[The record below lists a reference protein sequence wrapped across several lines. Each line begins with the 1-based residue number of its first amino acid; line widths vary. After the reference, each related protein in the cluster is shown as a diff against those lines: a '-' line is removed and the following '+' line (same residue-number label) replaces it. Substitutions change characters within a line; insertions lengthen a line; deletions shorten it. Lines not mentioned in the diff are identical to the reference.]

1 MRIRTDEEVLKECDK
16 LDEPA
21 VEARLKTGYFADNP
35 TPAYEWLIQRRTD
48 SEHRRRQQEIKNIQ
62 LTAYASWALA
72 IVTLVLV
79 GITFLGIW
87 WQKVENREQRE
98 HAKEQLGQQLEQQR
112 KDSQA
117 QRDDAKA
124 LLSVQI
130 SVEMDKQFDSPEMRN
145 ARRRLAAELLSNK
158 EVTETRLL
166 DFFDKVAMYT
176 HQDLID
182 QHIVYSSYSYW
193 LERYWPAIK
202 TSIKEFR
209 KLEND
214 SGFYQDTEE
223 LYGEMLADDAKE
235 LGKSVDQVAP
245 SKSQIHR
252 FLVEEATLPK

>member
-1 MRIRTDEEVLKECDK
+1 MLFNNDEEVRKECEK
-16 LDEPA
+16 LGSA
-21 VEARLKTGYFADNP
+21 VVTARLSTGYFMDKISVAQ
-35 TPAYEWLIQRRTD
+35 EWLLQRFDEDEEKR
-48 SEHRRRQQEIKNIQ
+48 HQQVVRSAQ
-62 LTAYASWALA
+62 LTAYASWAL
-72 IVTLVLV
+72 VLITFV
-79 GITFLGIW
+79 LAGITFLGVW
-87 WQKVENREQRE
+87 SQKEDALKQYEY
-98 HAKEQLGQQLEQQR
+98 QR
-112 KDSQA
+112 KDTEA
-117 QRDDAKA
+117 QREDAKA
-124 LLSVQI
+124 LLSAQI

-145 ARRRLAAELLSNK
+145 ARRRLAAELLSKK

-182 QHIVYSSYSYW
+182 QDIVYSSYSYW

-202 TSIKEFR
+202 TSIEEFR

-245 SKSQIHR
+245 SKKEIRR
-252 FLVEEATLPK
+252 FLEEEATLPK